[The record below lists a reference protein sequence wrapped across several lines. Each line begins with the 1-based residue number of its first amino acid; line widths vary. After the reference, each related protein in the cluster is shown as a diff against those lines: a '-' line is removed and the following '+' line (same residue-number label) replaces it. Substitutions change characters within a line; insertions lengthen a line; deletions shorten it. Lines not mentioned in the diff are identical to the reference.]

1 MIMNILLIEDDL
13 KLGRI
18 TQLLLHHQNGI
29 PSKDLIL
36 DKVWHIDDVVSDNA
50 VEALIDRLRKKISP
64 VKIRTVRNMGY
75 QLSE

>member
-13 KLGRI
+13 KLGRM
-18 TQLLLHHQNGI
+18 TQLLHHQNGI

-50 VEALIDRLRKKISP
+50 VEALIGRLRKKISP